1 MQIPGRKSEAIVCH
15 NTKIKLYPDGT
26 ERIVCCNR
34 PIFRESGYEPI
45 SHSHFPS
52 KPKKYNMDN
61 PTRSDSLK
69 RSKERAFDIA
79 ALSPFD
85 GFLTIT
91 IGPDNLRGID
101 RNDPKQVRK
110 FVSKYCDNLVQRYGF
125 SYLLLPEKHTKGGI
139 HCHALVSGIP
149 RSSLLDSGTVLP
161 PGYKK
166 PIKRETAIRKG
177 IPLEDCKTVYN
188 VSSWCL
194 GFSDFVFL
202 EGDSVNVA
210 KYITKYITKDSR
222 KIFGNYYLAGGK
234 GLVRKPPF
242 VLTDMNFDS
251 IEERAYAVEQAG
263 LSFKYQTIKREV
275 ESNDTASSD

>member
-1 MQIPGRKSEAIVCH
+1 MQIPGRKSESLVCH
-15 NTKIKLYPDGT
+15 NTKVKLYPDGT
-26 ERIVCCNR
+26 EKIICCNR
-34 PIFRESGYEPI
+34 PIFRESGYEPV
-45 SHSHFPS
+45 SQSHFIS
-52 KPKKYNMDN
+52 KPQNYNMDN

-69 RSKERAFDIA
+69 RAKESVFDIS
-79 ALSPFD
+79 ALNEFEYFVTFTVSPENLLCINRYDPVQLKNYICKWFD
-85 GFLTIT
+85 
-91 IGPDNLRGID
+91 N
-101 RNDPKQVRK
+101 Q
-110 FVSKYCDNLVQRYGF
+110 VQRNGIRHVTA
-125 SYLLLPEKHTKGGI
+125 PENHEDCAI
-139 HCHALVSGIP
+139 HLHGLISGI
-149 RSSLLDSGTVLP
+149 SVVDSGTVLA

-188 VSSWCL
+188 VPSWRL
-194 GFSDFVFL
+194 GWSTAIAL
-202 EGDSVNVA
+202 YGDSTNVA
-210 KYITKYITKDSR
+210 KYMTKYITKDLK
-222 KIFGNYYLAGGK
+222 KIFGKFYYSGGK